1 MMINK
6 ISILAFI
13 LASFNSIGQELI
25 IPTVVHIV
33 YNEPSQNMTDTEVH
47 QLLIQVNENLKG
59 ASTNSMISR
68 EIFDTLRADT
78 EIKLCLATLDPNG
91 QSTTGIVR
99 AQTTM
104 TSLFGDFSF
113 PTMISPKWDVTNFF
127 NLWIYSWGPQSA
139 EVMGGYA
146 IIPGD
151 MVFVVNEPV
160 GCIINK
166 DFSTSA
172 SIFANLATHEVG
184 HYFGLLH
191 TFDSDNINDTP
202 CSNENIGPSSTCSPT
217 DITIN
222 TCNSDFAF
230 WNEDA
235 PDMIENF
242 MSYHFGCQ
250 NMFTKG
256 QKEKIRQTV
265 FSSFGTLLNN
275 QNTACID
282 LTVPEISHLQPS
294 FFPNPANEFIQIPG
308 KADAIKLVSFDGRI
322 VKEVDCTMENPQI
335 AIQELSNG
343 YYLLYSEQQ
352 CLGTLTISH

>member
-1 MMINK
+1 MIKKK
-6 ISILAFI
+6 IILALI
-13 LASFNSIGQELI
+13 LVSFNTIGQELT

-33 YNEPSQNMTDTEVH
+33 YNEPSQNMTDADVH
-47 QLLIQVNENLKG
+47 QLLSQVNENLRG
-59 ASTNSMISR
+59 ASTNSLILR

-91 QSTTGIVR
+91 QSTNGIVR

-104 TSLFGDFSF
+104 TSLFGDFAF

-127 NLWIYSWGPQSA
+127 NLWIYSWGPESE

-151 MVFVVNEPV
+151 IVFVVNEPV

-166 DFSTSA
+166 DFSS
-172 SIFANLATHEVG
+172 SESVFANLATHEIG

-191 TFDSDNINDTP
+191 TFESDNINDTP
-202 CSNENIGPSSTCSPT
+202 CSNENNGPSSICLPT
-217 DITIN
+217 DNTIN

-242 MSYHFGCQ
+242 MSYHSGCQ

-256 QKEKIRQTV
+256 QKEKMRQTI
-265 FSSFGTLLNN
+265 FSSFSTLLDN
-275 QNTACID
+275 QNIGCVD
-282 LTVPEISHLQPS
+282 LTVPEISHLRTS
-294 FFPNPANEFIQIPG
+294 FFPNPANEFIQIQG
-308 KADAIKLVSFDGRI
+308 NMDAIKFVSFDGRI
-322 VKEVDCTMENPQI
+322 VKEVNCTMENQPI

-343 YYLLYSEQQ
+343 YYLLFSEQQ